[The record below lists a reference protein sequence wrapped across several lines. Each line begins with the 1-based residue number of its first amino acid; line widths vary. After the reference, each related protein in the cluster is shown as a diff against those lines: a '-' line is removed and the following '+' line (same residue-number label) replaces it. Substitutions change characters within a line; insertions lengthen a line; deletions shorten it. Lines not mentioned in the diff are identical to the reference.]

1 MTKNVK
7 AKVSDTMKSRRQIA
21 ALITLLMLIT
31 VSSVFAQ
38 GTKKLTGI
46 VSDLSGEPLIGVSI
60 VVKGTTIGTV
70 TDLNGGYSLNIPDEN
85 KKATLIFTYV
95 GYLKQEI
102 SVNNKHTL
110 NVIMKEDDK
119 LLDEVVVVGYGVQ
132 KRVNMTGSVA
142 SVKSE
147 KMTTMPVANVSNALG
162 GRVSGLV
169 TQQATGEPGN
179 DASTLYLRGNKN
191 PLVLVDGIESEYN
204 MINME
209 EVESVTLLKDASAV
223 APYGLKGAN
232 GVVLITTKRGGN
244 TQGKISFNYNGE
256 FGWQKPTNTPEFMS
270 AAEGLR
276 LKKQAYEMD
285 GMKDEAN
292 AITDEILAAH
302 EQGTDAYPNTNWVKN
317 YMNTSTSQKH
327 NIVLKGGNDLI
338 KAYVALG
345 YMKQGSMFSDDQYYR
360 RYNVRANLDLKPTKT
375 TTVSAD
381 LGLVYDRKRTNSS
394 SAEAA
399 MLNIYRA
406 KATEADVYSNGLPA
420 FQSSIG
426 GSMYQTIY
434 GGGEKRNEN
443 NYQNLSLSVN
453 QELPF
458 IKGLSVKGLFNMNR
472 KDTYS
477 KNWGHPYEYYVYDAA
492 NNKYNKSELQSD
504 ADLSQSTKVNAYY
517 TVQGYL
523 NYANSFGNHNISGL
537 FVYERRW
544 GGRKIDYSA
553 RRTQFDVSIPELDMG
568 SKNNQ
573 YNSGTS
579 SAEAQDGFVFRVNY
593 DYAQKYLIELAG
605 RYDRTYQYAPDR
617 RAAFFPSVSLGWRIS
632 EEAFLKDIHIID
644 NLKVRAS
651 YGKSGNPVGNPFQ
664 WSPTYTVGNGY
675 VWGTGSL
682 STVSGLYESAEANPF
697 LTWETVLKANIGFDL
712 SMWNGLL
719 GVEFDVY
726 RDLRRDKIIIPTD
739 DFPTEYGI
747 KPSQYNAGKE
757 ERYGVDLTV
766 SNHTKINR
774 DFSIDNSF
782 VFGFSRDK
790 QIDIAESM
798 GTYSIPRFRR
808 TGKSASQLRG
818 YIAEGL
824 FANQEEIDNWA
835 YQSASTRPGDI
846 KYRDINGD
854 GKIDNED
861 ETIIGRTR
869 VPEIMYGYT
878 FSAKYKGF
886 DFSLFLQGTGHSDFY
901 IGQDASG
908 ASDRGVR
915 FPFKNDKPRKDH
927 IHSWTTDNPDP
938 NAKYPRLST
947 IEGMNYVSSSFW
959 VVNTAYLKLKS
970 LEIGYNFE
978 QRLLKKLHVDNLR
991 VYLNFYNL
999 WTIYSDM
1006 PKDFD
1011 VENQN
1016 YNAYPQQFVTSLGVN
1031 ITF

>member
-345 YMKQGSMFSDDQYYR
+345 YMKQGSM
-360 RYNVRANLDLKPTKT
+360 
-375 TTVSAD
+375 
-381 LGLVYDRKRTNSS
+381 LGRVYDRKRTNSS

-675 VWGTGSL
+675 VWGTGSQ

-697 LTWETVLKANIGFDL
+697 LTWETVLKANI
-712 SMWNGLL
+712 
-719 GVEFDVY
+719 
-726 RDLRRDKIIIPTD
+726 RRSI
-739 DFPTEYGI
+739 GI
-747 KPSQYNAGKE
+747 SQ
-757 ERYGVDLTV
+757 
-766 SNHTKINR
+766 
-774 DFSIDNSF
+774 
-782 VFGFSRDK
+782 
-790 QIDIAESM
+790 
-798 GTYSIPRFRR
+798 
-808 TGKSASQLRG
+808 
-818 YIAEGL
+818 
-824 FANQEEIDNWA
+824 
-835 YQSASTRPGDI
+835 
-846 KYRDINGD
+846 
-854 GKIDNED
+854 
-861 ETIIGRTR
+861 
-869 VPEIMYGYT
+869 
-878 FSAKYKGF
+878 
-886 DFSLFLQGTGHSDFY
+886 
-901 IGQDASG
+901 
-908 ASDRGVR
+908 
-915 FPFKNDKPRKDH
+915 
-927 IHSWTTDNPDP
+927 
-938 NAKYPRLST
+938 
-947 IEGMNYVSSSFW
+947 
-959 VVNTAYLKLKS
+959 
-970 LEIGYNFE
+970 
-978 QRLLKKLHVDNLR
+978 
-991 VYLNFYNL
+991 
-999 WTIYSDM
+999 
-1006 PKDFD
+1006 
-1011 VENQN
+1011 
-1016 YNAYPQQFVTSLGVN
+1016 
-1031 ITF
+1031 

>member
-1 MTKNVK
+1 MIKHAKIDVSGLVK
-7 AKVSDTMKSRRQIA
+7 PKRRIT
-21 ALITLLMLIT
+21 ALIAVLMLMCF
-31 VSSVFAQ
+31 SSAFAQ
-38 GTKKLTGI
+38 GSKKVTGT
-46 VSDLSGEPLIGVSI
+46 VNDAAGEPMIGVSI
-60 VVKGTTIGTV
+60 VVKGTTVGTV
-70 TDLNGGYSLNIPDEN
+70 TDIDGKYSINIPAGN
-85 KKATLIFTYV
+85 KNSTLVFTYI
-95 GYLKQEI
+95 GYLKQEVLTNGK
-102 SVNNKHTL
+102 SLVN
-110 NVIMKEDDK
+110 VVMKEDNQT
-119 LLDEVVVVGYGVQ
+119 LDEVVVVGYGVQ

-142 SVKSE
+142 SVKAE
-147 KMTTMPVANVSNALG
+147 EMTTMPVANVSNALG

-169 TQQATGEPGN
+169 TQQASGEPGN

-191 PLVLVDGIESEYN
+191 PLVLVDGIESDYN

-232 GVVLITTKRGGN
+232 GVVLITTKRGSN
-244 TQGKISFNYNGE
+244 SQGKITLNYNGE
-256 FGWQKPTNTPEFMS
+256 FGWQKPTNTPEFMN
-270 AAEGLR
+270 AADGLR
-276 LKKQAYEMD
+276 LKKKAYEMD
-285 GMKDEAN
+285 GMMDEAN
-292 AITDEILAAH
+292 AITEEMLAAH
-302 EQGTDAYPNTNWVKN
+302 EQGTDAYPNTDWVKN

-327 NIVLKGGNDLI
+327 NIVLNGGNDLI
-338 KAYVALG
+338 RAYVALG

-360 RYNVRANLDLKPTKT
+360 RYNVRTNLDLKPTKT
-375 TTVSAD
+375 TTISAD
-381 LGLVYDRKRTNSS
+381 LGLVFDRKRTNSA
-394 SAEAA
+394 SAESA
-399 MLNIYRA
+399 MTNIYRA

-443 NYQNLSLSVN
+443 NYQNISLSIN

-458 IKGLSVKGLFNMNR
+458 LEGLSVKGLFNMNR
-472 KDTYS
+472 KDTHS
-477 KNWGHPYEYYVYDAA
+477 KNWNVPYDYYVYDAA
-492 NNKYNKSELQSD
+492 NNKYNKSELQTD
-504 ADLSQSTKVNAYY
+504 EELSQSSKIKAYY
-517 TVQGYL
+517 TVQAYL
-523 NYANSFGNHNISGL
+523 NYANSFGDHNISGL

-544 GGRKIDYSA
+544 GGTKLDYSA
-553 RRTQFDVSIPELDMG
+553 RRVGFDVLIPELNMG
-568 SKNNQ
+568 SKDNQ

-593 DYAQKYLIELAG
+593 DYAQKYLVELAG
-605 RYDRTYQYAPDR
+605 RYDRTYQYAPGS
-617 RAAFFPSVSLGWRIS
+617 RAAFFPSISLGWRIS
-632 EEAFLKDIHIID
+632 EEPFMSDINIID
-644 NLKVRAS
+644 NLKFRVS

-664 WSPTYTVGNGY
+664 WSPTYTIGDGY
-675 VWGTGSL
+675 VWGTG
-682 STVSGLYESAEANPF
+682 TQTTASGLYESAEPNPY
-697 LTWETVLKANIGFDL
+697 LTWESVLKANAGFDL

-726 RDLRRDKIIIPTD
+726 RDYRKDKIIVPTD

-766 SNHTKINR
+766 TNHTRINK

-782 VFGFSRDK
+782 VFGFSRDR

-824 FANQEEIDNWA
+824 FASQEEIDNWA

-878 FSAKYKGF
+878 LGIKFKNF
-886 DFSLFLQGTGHSDFY
+886 DLNLFLQGTGHSDFY
-901 IGQDASG
+901 MGQDASG
-908 ASDRGVR
+908 SSDRGVR
-915 FPFKNDKPRKDH
+915 FPFENDKPRKDH
-927 IHSWTTDNPDP
+927 INSWTVDNPNP

-947 IEGMNYVSSSFW
+947 IEGMNYTTSSFW

-970 LEIGYNFE
+970 LELGYNFE
-978 QRLLKKLHVDNLR
+978 QRLLRKIHVDKLR
-991 VYLNFYNL
+991 LYLNFYNL
-999 WTIYSDM
+999 WTIYSAM
-1006 PKDFD
+1006 PRDFD

-1016 YNAYPQQFVTSLGVN
+1016 YNAYPQQFITSLGVN

>member
-1 MTKNVK
+1 MEKLIIKGGRPLHGNVRVSSAKNAVLPIIV
-7 AKVSDTMKSRRQIA
+7 A
-21 ALITLLMLIT
+21 TLLPDSPSTIIDAPHLEDVKTIC
-31 VSSVFAQ
+31 SV
-38 GTKKLTGI
+38 I
-46 VSDLSGEPLIGVSI
+46 ES
-60 VVKGTTIGTV
+60 
-70 TDLNGGYSLNIPDEN
+70 
-85 KKATLIFTYV
+85 
-95 GYLKQEI
+95 
-102 SVNNKHTL
+102 
-110 NVIMKEDDK
+110 
-119 LLDEVVVVGYGVQ
+119 
-132 KRVNMTGSVA
+132 
-142 SVKSE
+142 
-147 KMTTMPVANVSNALG
+147 LG
-162 GRVSGLV
+162 GNIL
-169 TQQATGEPGN
+169 
-179 DASTLYLRGNKN
+179 LRDNA
-191 PLVLVDGIESEYN
+191 
-204 MINME
+204 MIF
-209 EVESVTLLKDASAV
+209 D
-223 APYGLKGAN
+223 
-232 GVVLITTKRGGN
+232 
-244 TQGKISFNYNGE
+244 
-256 FGWQKPTNTPEFMS
+256 
-270 AAEGLR
+270 
-276 LKKQAYEMD
+276 
-285 GMKDEAN
+285 
-292 AITDEILAAH
+292 
-302 EQGTDAYPNTNWVKN
+302 
-317 YMNTSTSQKH
+317 
-327 NIVLKGGNDLI
+327 
-338 KAYVALG
+338 
-345 YMKQGSMFSDDQYYR
+345 
-360 RYNVRANLDLKPTKT
+360 T
-375 TTVSAD
+375 TTVD
-381 LGLVYDRKRTNSS
+381 K
-394 SAEAA
+394 
-399 MLNIYRA
+399 
-406 KATEADVYSNGLPA
+406 TEASY
-420 FQSSIG
+420 
-426 GSMYQTIY
+426 
-434 GGGEKRNEN
+434 
-443 NYQNLSLSVN
+443 
-453 QELPF
+453 ELM
-458 IKGLSVKGLFNMNR
+458 SRM
-472 KDTYS
+472 
-477 KNWGHPYEYYVYDAA
+477 
-492 NNKYNKSELQSD
+492 
-504 ADLSQSTKVNAYY
+504 
-517 TVQGYL
+517 
-523 NYANSFGNHNISGL
+523 
-537 FVYERRW
+537 
-544 GGRKIDYSA
+544 
-553 RRTQFDVSIPELDMG
+553 
-568 SKNNQ
+568 
-573 YNSGTS
+573 
-579 SAEAQDGFVFRVNY
+579 
-593 DYAQKYLIELAG
+593 
-605 RYDRTYQYAPDR
+605 
-617 RAAFFPSVSLGWRIS
+617 
-632 EEAFLKDIHIID
+632 
-644 NLKVRAS
+644 RAS
-651 YGKSGNPVGNPFQ
+651 FLIMGPLLAKKRHAKIALPGGCMIGSRPIDLHLKAFEAMGAKV
-664 WSPTYTVGNGY
+664 TVGNGY
-675 VWGTGSL
+675 VWGTGSQ

-878 FSAKYKGF
+878 LSAKYKGF

>member
-1 MTKNVK
+1 MIKYVKIGILDIMKN
-7 AKVSDTMKSRRQIA
+7 RRRFI
-21 ALITLLMLIT
+21 LFISILMS
-31 VSSVFAQ
+31 VSSVFGQAMK
-38 GTKKLTGI
+38 TLTGA
-46 VSDLSGEPLIGVSI
+46 VTDLSGEPLIGVSI
-60 VVKGTTIGTV
+60 VIKGTTNGTV
-70 TDLNGGYSLNIPDEN
+70 TDIDGKYSLNIPSEN

-95 GYLKQEI
+95 GYLKQE
-102 SVNNKHTL
+102 VLVAGKNTL
-110 NVIMKEDDK
+110 NVVMKEDDK

-132 KRVNMTGSVA
+132 KRVNMTGSV
-142 SVKSE
+142 SSIKSE

-209 EVESVTLLKDASAV
+209 EVESVTLLKDASAG

-244 TQGKISFNYNGE
+244 SQGKISFSYNGE

-270 AAEGLR
+270 AADGLR
-276 LKKQAYEMD
+276 LKKLAYEMD
-285 GMKDEAN
+285 GMNDEAN

-302 EQGTDAYPNTNWVKN
+302 EADTDAYPNTDWVKN
-317 YMNTSTSQKH
+317 YMNTSNSQKH
-327 NIVLKGGNDLI
+327 NIVLQGGNDII

-381 LGLVYDRKRTNSS
+381 LGFVYDRKRTNAS

-399 MLNIYRA
+399 MTNIYRA

-426 GSMYQTIY
+426 GSLYQTIY
-434 GGGEKRNEN
+434 GGGDKRNEN
-443 NYQNLSLSVN
+443 NYQNLSFSIN

-472 KDTYS
+472 KDANS
-477 KNWGHPYEYYVYDAA
+477 KNWTYPYEYYVYDAA
-492 NNKYNKSELQSD
+492 NDKYNKSELQSD
-504 ADLSQSTKVNAYY
+504 EELSQSTKINAYY
-517 TVQGYL
+517 TVQAYL
-523 NYANSFGNHNISGL
+523 NYANSFGKHNLSGL

-544 GGRKIDYSA
+544 GGTKVNYSA
-553 RRTQFDVSIPELDMG
+553 RRTRFDVLIPELNMG
-568 SKNNQ
+568 SKDNQ

-593 DYAQKYLIELAG
+593 DFAQKYLVELAG

-617 RAAFFPSVSLGWRIS
+617 RAAFFPSISLGWRIS
-632 EEAFLKDIHIID
+632 EEAFLKDVRCID
-644 NLKVRAS
+644 NLKIRAS

-664 WSPTYTVGNGY
+664 WSPTYTVGSGY
-675 VWGTGSL
+675 VWGIGTP
-682 STVSGLYESAEANPF
+682 STVSGLYESAEANPH

-719 GVEFDVY
+719 GVEMDVY
-726 RDLRRDKIIIPTD
+726 RDLRRDKIIVPTD

-766 SNHTKINR
+766 TNHTEINR
-774 DFSIDNSF
+774 NFSIDNSL

-790 QIDIAESM
+790 QVDIAESM

-824 FANQEEIDNWA
+824 FSSQAEIDSWA

-878 FSAKYKGF
+878 FSAKYKNF
-886 DFSLFLQGTGHSDFY
+886 DVSLFLQGTGHSDFY
-901 IGQDASG
+901 MGQDAKGS
-908 ASDRGVR
+908 SDRGVR

-927 IHSWTTDNPDP
+927 INSWTVDNPDP

-947 IEGMNYVSSSFW
+947 IEGMNYVTSSFW

-970 LEIGYNFE
+970 LELGYNLE
-978 QRLLKKLHVDNLR
+978 QRLLKKIRVDNMR
-991 VYLNFYNL
+991 IYLNFYNL
-999 WTIYSDM
+999 WTIYSSM